1 MGYKIGAKVITNVNA
16 FNDPNSSPKVHFF
29 AKKVLQTYTFGM
41 FAKLVMSS
49 GRGIFPIF
57 GVGSKQYCR
66 EQYKDSIFAN

>member
-1 MGYKIGAKVITNVNA
+1 
-16 FNDPNSSPKVHFF
+16 
-29 AKKVLQTYTFGM
+29 M